1 MWCCIAI
8 KKQYQRGISMKQMSP
23 EQQEKWAYRIMALI
37 MLVFMILVASKGIMK
52 SNEEA
57 AQTTMQPTESV
68 QATATPVV
76 E

>member
-57 AQTTMQPTESV
+57 AQTMQPTEAAQV
-68 QATATPVV
+68 TATPAV